1 MHFMSLTRIKQVI
14 KVKLLSRLF
23 SDLTT
28 TLFQDSPYSPAAT
41 FQVSQVLL
49 QKMSKMFPPPITS
62 SNYFIFAFF
71 FPRSNIVTK

>member
-1 MHFMSLTRIKQVI
+1 MHFMSLTKIKQVI

-28 TLFQDSPYSPAAT
+28 TLFQDSPYSPAT